1 MPLSLHT
8 LTGRTKAAQQDESDI
23 GELYARMVIRT
34 HETQHWL
41 CTLIF
46 SGVFGVLNLAE
57 GDRFGLQVEMKA
69 ERERKAEQKE
79 SAVQNICAAQ
89 EQQTAADD

>member
-1 MPLSLHT
+1 MDGAL
-8 LTGRTKAAQQDESDI
+8 D
-23 GELYARMVIRT
+23 
-34 HETQHWL
+34 
-41 CTLIF
+41 
-46 SGVFGVLNLAE
+46 LAE

-69 ERERKAEQKE
+69 ERKRK